1 MINKLLKRTS
11 IRDYQ
16 QDREIPKYIKDKLI
30 EIINSSPTAINSSSF
45 SAIIIERKEV
55 REKLFEMIGSYITQ
69 KHLVDASMFVLF
81 CVDLNRLKYSAE
93 KNNLDINDTNID
105 LFTSA
110 VGDAFIASTLLMTA
124 AIDYGL
130 GTCFIGSVRMTHEY
144 LKKELNL
151 EGNII
156 PVVGLVLG
164 YPTKINE
171 LKPKQN
177 RVFIDKYDL
186 NLVKKEVDSYDEI
199 MKEYFATRETNY
211 KVSTWSSQLATIY
224 SKKDFDLVDQNYN
237 SLPTFKKRNNNI

>member
-11 IRDYQ
+11 IRDYEK
-16 QDREIPKYIKDKLI
+16 DREIPKYIKDKFI

-45 SAIIIERKEV
+45 SAIIIEDKHV
-55 REKLFEMIGSYITQ
+55 REKIFEITGSYITQ
-69 KHLVDASMFVLF
+69 KHLVDSSMFVLF
-81 CVDLNRLKYSAE
+81 CADLNRLKYAGE
-93 KNNLDINDTNID
+93 KNNLDINDDNID

-124 AIDYGL
+124 AIDYGM
-130 GTCFIGSVRMTHEY
+130 GTCFIGSVRMAHEY

-151 EGNII
+151 DGNII

-177 RVFIDKYDL
+177 RVFIDKYNLD
-186 NLVKKEVDSYDEI
+186 LVKQEVDSYDQV
-199 MKEYFATRETNY
+199 MKDYFNNRETNY
-211 KVSTWSSQLATIY
+211 KDTTWSLQLANIY
-224 SKKDFDLVDQNYN
+224 SKKDFGFIDKNYD
-237 SLPTFKKRNNNI
+237 SMPTFKKRKNSI